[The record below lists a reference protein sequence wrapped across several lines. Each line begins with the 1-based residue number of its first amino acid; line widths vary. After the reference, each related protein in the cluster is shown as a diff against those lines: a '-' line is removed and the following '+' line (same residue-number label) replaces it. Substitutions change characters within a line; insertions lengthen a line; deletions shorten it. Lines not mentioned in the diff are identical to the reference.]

1 MPGRLAT
8 GWLAQQAL
16 PELDPH
22 ALALAAEMMRAAAA
36 EAGRDPDD
44 ARVVLRLVES
54 AGRAG
59 EIASALPALAT
70 AGVDEIIVNVDWE
83 DEDAAGQYT
92 RMRS

>member
-1 MPGRLAT
+1 
-8 GWLAQQAL
+8 
-16 PELDPH
+16 
-22 ALALAAEMMRAAAA
+22 MRAAAE
-36 EAGRDPDD
+36 EAGRNPDD

-54 AGRAG
+54 AGRTS
-59 EIASALPALAT
+59 EIASALPALAN

>member
-1 MPGRLAT
+1 MWCFGSSSLQDGR
-8 GWLAQQAL
+8 
-16 PELDPH
+16 
-22 ALALAAEMMRAAAA
+22 
-36 EAGRDPDD
+36 
-44 ARVVLRLVES
+44 
-54 AGRAG
+54 G